1 MSTKTKLIHSQRT
14 RSTRGGFQQLT
25 MSLPCQHLSNLPVAD
40 LLFSSPCMSSDLVE
54 LGPCQRNT
62 LKYNV
67 QGAAINGALNITFLR
82 VGQNRLR
89 LQQTFRR
96 LRLNDVG
103 TNPNP
108 TLALFA
114 SAPTQK
120 YHPVIHSS
128 CVHPQTLSDPGRTW
142 ASSSLLPYVRL
153 QMTLHN

>member
-82 VGQNRLR
+82 EWDKIDCDCNKPSGSRSTTWVQIPTRLWLFS
-89 LQQTFRR
+89 LQHQPRSTI
-96 LRLNDVG
+96 L
-103 TNPNP
+103 
-108 TLALFA
+108 
-114 SAPTQK
+114 
-120 YHPVIHSS
+120 
-128 CVHPQTLSDPGRTW
+128 
-142 ASSSLLPYVRL
+142 
-153 QMTLHN
+153 